1 MKNIWYVINIVLV
14 VLALRG
20 GYVAGA
26 PDRLRHANPDAVS
39 CGIILVITPMFAL
52 WCVNYSIRRWNN
64 ERLRRPSFSRNPLN
78 WRHDPLQSLFIAT
91 CVFGAGS
98 IGGAAHRP
106 SINSSEFWM
115 VGVQLCFA
123 VGLLI
128 GQVLIYRTYGNRI
141 TAVAE

>member
-1 MKNIWYVINIVLV
+1 MKNIWYVINSVLV
-14 VLALRG
+14 ALALRG

-98 IGGAAHRP
+98 
-106 SINSSEFWM
+106 
-115 VGVQLCFA
+115 VGR
-123 VGLLI
+123 GERRLL
-128 GQVLIYRTYGNRI
+128 
-141 TAVAE
+141 